1 LSGSARFRGNQCG
14 VELPRQMG
22 DNFVLHIEDIGER
35 LVKPINQQGFRL
47 VPAVLPASP
56 SGMLSRAS
64 RWASDLP

>member
-1 LSGSARFRGNQCG
+1 
-14 VELPRQMG
+14 MG